1 MLYSVL
7 LSDLTVGTVTVSWTA
22 STANNSPIT
31 AYLVA
36 YSSSTTAVAPVVG
49 IYTTTDG
56 ATTTTDITGLT
67 VSAEYTFTVTA
78 VNAIGSSAIGA
89 SVPAQLTIQPS
100 ISGITATAGTPSTI
114 TIAWAAPTDMTVEQY
129 QIQSSVDSGVTF
141 VDITAPAL
149 TTATSIIA
157 TVLAERTAYRF
168 RVRAVNPSGKLL
180 YYVHILTQ
188 IDVLCAQDKHIQ
200 PDV

>member
-1 MLYSVL
+1 V

-22 STANNSPIT
+22 SAANNSPIT

-49 IYTTTDG
+49 VYTTTDG
-56 ATTTTDITGLT
+56 GTATTDITGLT
-67 VSAEYTFTVTA
+67 VGAIYTFTVTA

-89 SVPAQLTIQPS
+89 SAPAQLTIQPS
-100 ISGITATAGTPSTI
+100 ISGITATAVTPSTI
-114 TIAWAAPTDMTVEQY
+114 TIAWTAPTDMAVEQY

-149 TTATSIIA
+149 TTATSITA
-157 TVLAERTAYRF
+157 TGLTERTAYTF
-168 RVRAVNPSGKLL
+168 RVRAVNTSGKLL
-180 YYVHILTQ
+180 YYAIMSY
-188 IDVLCAQDKHIQ
+188 CKC
-200 PDV
+200 